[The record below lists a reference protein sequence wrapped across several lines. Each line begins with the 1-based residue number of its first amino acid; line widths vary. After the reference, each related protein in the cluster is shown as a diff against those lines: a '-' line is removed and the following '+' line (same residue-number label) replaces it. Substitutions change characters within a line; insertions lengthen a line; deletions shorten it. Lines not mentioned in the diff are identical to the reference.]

1 MVDICRAIWL
11 NFAQLFSVH
20 QHECP
25 ASLSPE
31 KPMQRSVV
39 LWILGIAVIVAMSPA
54 LPYGYYTVMR
64 WVVCAL
70 AIWLALS
77 AHRAGQESWTWSWV
91 VIAGIY
97 NPIVPVHADR
107 NVWFFENLLTA
118 TAAAWFGLAA
128 RPHKK
133 TFHE

>member
-1 MVDICRAIWL
+1 
-11 NFAQLFSVH
+11 
-20 QHECP
+20 
-25 ASLSPE
+25 
-31 KPMQRSVV
+31 MQRSVV
-39 LWILGIAVIVAMSPA
+39 LWILGVAVIVAMSPA

-77 AHRAGQESWTWSWV
+77 ARQAGQESWTWAWV

-107 NVWFFENLLTA
+107 NVWVFVNLLTA
-118 TAAAWFGLAA
+118 TAAGWFGLAA
-128 RPHKK
+128 RPHKE
-133 TFHE
+133 TSHE